1 MSKTNTGAQF
11 FANPL
16 VLITLSIVDL
26 TLINVSKLTYTY
38 SFIYNKFNRE
48 FNNLRQIAINIVTI
62 KIICFRENV
71 VIYLTIAQTHPDF
84 QEKPSWYTTIT
95 YNRKIGDILHKY
107 DINITPRT
115 SNVLAKVKQH
125 NKTKIDANKKCMLI
139 NSLVVPVQKHK
150 SVKPSKA
157 KK

>member
-38 SFIYNKFNRE
+38 SFIDNKFNRE

-84 QEKPSWYTTIT
+84 QEKPS
-95 YNRKIGDILHKY
+95 
-107 DINITPRT
+107 
-115 SNVLAKVKQH
+115 
-125 NKTKIDANKKCMLI
+125 
-139 NSLVVPVQKHK
+139 
-150 SVKPSKA
+150 
-157 KK
+157 